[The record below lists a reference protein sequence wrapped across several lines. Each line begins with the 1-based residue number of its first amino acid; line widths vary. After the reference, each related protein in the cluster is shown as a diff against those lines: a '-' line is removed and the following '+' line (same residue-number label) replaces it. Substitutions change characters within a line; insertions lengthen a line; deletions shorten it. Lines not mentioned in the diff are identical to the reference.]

1 VTEGTGVKTRRLAP
15 GDRPLFSQDDAS
27 FLLEFPVLFLT
38 AALVPERHWHRVT
51 LRLERIKS
59 TLGRFSPER
68 IRRGLHLAGRMDH
81 DADLALRI
89 AATRSEH
96 HLQIIREYFF
106 GWSAP
111 VELVGREH
119 VDAALA
125 AGRGAVLWVAHF
137 SFNALAAKKA
147 FHEAGYAV
155 SHLSR
160 PEHGFSK
167 SRFGIAFLNPLRV
180 KTELRY
186 LKGRIIIDRAKPAA
200 AVTRGQKEL
209 KANGIISITAGA
221 WEGAKVATVDVLGAT
236 LDLSTGAPGLA
247 VMTGAVLLPVFTVR
261 DPGTTRI
268 SVVVGEPIPVDGG
281 ADRDEKML
289 NATQTFA
296 DRLVPFVE
304 THPVQWRDWEK
315 IKQRKPA
322 PPDAGSA

>member
-1 VTEGTGVKTRRLAP
+1 MTEGAGVKSRRLSA
-15 GDRPLFSQDDAS
+15 GNRPYFTRDDAS

-38 AALVPERHWHRVT
+38 AALIPEEHWHRVT

-59 TLGRFSPER
+59 ALRRFSPDK
-68 IRRGLHLAGRMDH
+68 IKRGLRLLPGAPQ
-81 DADLALRI
+81 DADAALKI

-96 HLQIIREYFF
+96 HLQIIRDYFF

-111 VELVGREH
+111 VDLVGREH

-147 FHEAGYAV
+147 FHEAGFAV

-180 KTELRY
+180 NAELRY

-221 WEGAKVATVDVLGAT
+221 WEGAKIATVDVHGAA

-247 VMTGAVLLPVFTVR
+247 VMTGAALLPVFTVR
-261 DPGTTRI
+261 SPGTTRI
-268 SVVVGEPIPVDGG
+268 AVVVGEPIPVDRGT
-281 ADRDEKML
+281 DRDEKML
-289 NATQTFA
+289 NATQIFA
-296 DRLVPFVE
+296 DRLAPYIDS
-304 THPVQWRDWEK
+304 HPIQWRDWEK
-315 IKQRKPA
+315 IRERKPSL
-322 PPDAGSA
+322 PDTTSP